1 LAVFNNE
8 SLFGLIGLSAVLAA
22 VPLLVVTM
30 TAFVKISIVLF
41 ILRNALGLQQT
52 PPNIVLNTVALMLAF
67 FISAPVLANAYD
79 AAKAAAPSMSR
90 LSDLEAALAAS
101 LEPFQAFLAKHADP
115 RQTEFFVSAT
125 TKVWGDTMP
134 APRPDALIAL
144 VPGFMLTELTRAFV
158 AGFVI
163 YLPFL
168 VIDLVVTA
176 VLMAMGMQQ
185 VSPNVIS
192 VPFKLLLFVMVDG
205 WSRLFHGLVLS
216 YA

>member
-1 LAVFNNE
+1 MFETEN
-8 SLFGLIGLSAVLAA
+8 LFGIIGLSALLAA

-30 TAFVKISIVLF
+30 TAFVKISIILF

-79 AAKAAAPSMSR
+79 AAKAAAPTMSR
-90 LSDLEAALAAS
+90 LEDLEAAIQAS
-101 LEPFQAFLAKHADP
+101 LNPFQSFLARHADP

-134 APRPDALIAL
+134 PPRPDAMIAL

-192 VPFKLLLFVMVDG
+192 VPFKLLLFVLVDG

>member
-1 LAVFNNE
+1 M
-8 SLFGLIGLSAVLAA
+8 FGLIALSAILAGA
-22 VPLLVVTM
+22 PLLVVSM
-30 TAFVKISIVLF
+30 TAFVKIAIILF

-52 PPNIVLNTVALMLAF
+52 PPNLVLNTVALMLAF
-67 FISAPVLANAYD
+67 FISAPVLAAAYD
-79 AAKAAAPSMSR
+79 AAKVAAPQMSS
-90 LSDLEAALAAS
+90 LEDLEAALSAS
-101 LEPFQAFLAKHADP
+101 LQPFQGFLAKHADP

-125 TKVWGDTMP
+125 SQIWGDTVA
-134 APRPDALIAL
+134 APRPDDLIAL
-144 VPGFMLTELTRAFV
+144 VPGYMLTELTRAFT

-176 VLMAMGMQQ
+176 VLMAMGMQM

-192 VPFKLLLFVMVDG
+192 VPFKLLLFVLVDG

-216 YA
+216 YG